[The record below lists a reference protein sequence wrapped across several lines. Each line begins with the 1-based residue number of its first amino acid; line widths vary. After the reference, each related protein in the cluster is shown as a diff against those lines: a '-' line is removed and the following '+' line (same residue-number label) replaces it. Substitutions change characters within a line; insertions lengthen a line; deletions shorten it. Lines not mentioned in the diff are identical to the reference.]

1 MEEQYLPEMKRAGDD
16 FVIRFYLLSPFPY
29 SGAPGGFGL
38 RGRRAFYGIATENFL
53 FLHRIFTDA
62 MV

>member
-1 MEEQYLPEMKRAGDD
+1 MKCAGDY
-16 FVIRFYLLSPFPY
+16 FVIRFHLLSLFPY

-38 RGRRAFYGIATENFL
+38 RGRRAFYGIGTENFL